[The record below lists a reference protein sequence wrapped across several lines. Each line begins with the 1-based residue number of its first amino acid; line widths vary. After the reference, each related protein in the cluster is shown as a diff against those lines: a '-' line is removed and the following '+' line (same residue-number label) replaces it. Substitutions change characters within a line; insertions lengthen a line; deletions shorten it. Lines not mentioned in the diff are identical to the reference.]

1 MKVSVFDF
9 NDYKAYL
16 SAWIESKPGK
26 GRGVKSRL
34 AEKALC
40 HPAYISQVLQ
50 GPAHFTLEQSALM
63 SEYMGH
69 TQEEEEFFLLL
80 VQIGRAGNEKLRN
93 HFQAK
98 IKQILD
104 KRLVLKNRL
113 SFKKTLSEDK
123 QAIFYSA
130 WYYLA
135 IYILLTIPEFR
146 SREPIA
152 RHLSLSMEKVSEV
165 LTFLTSIGLAV
176 EKDGQYLV
184 GEVNLHLG
192 EGSPMLAKHHTNW
205 RLQAIQSL
213 DRTQA
218 GELHYS
224 SVSSASVKDIAKIR
238 AVLVRAIEEARSII
252 EPSPEEQLFCY
263 NLDLFKI

>member
-9 NDYKAYL
+9 QEYKAYL
-16 SAWIESKPGK
+16 NAWIDSRPGK
-26 GRGVKSRL
+26 GRGEKSRM
-34 AEKALC
+34 AERSLC
-40 HPAYISQVLQ
+40 HAAYVSQVLQ
-50 GPAHFTLEQSALM
+50 GHAHFTLEQSALI

-69 TQEEEEFFLLL
+69 SAEEEEFFLLL
-80 VQIGRAGNEKLRN
+80 VQHGRAGNERLRK
-93 HFQAK
+93 HFQTK
-98 IKQILD
+98 IRQILD

-113 SFKKTLSEDK
+113 NFKKTLSEEN

-135 IYILLTIPEFR
+135 IYILLTIPQFR
-146 SREPIA
+146 TREPIA
-152 RHLSLSMEKVSEV
+152 HHLSLSMEKVSEV
-165 LTFLTSIGLAV
+165 LTFLTSIGLAI
-176 EKDGQYLV
+176 EKNGQYSV
-184 GEVNLHLG
+184 GEVNFHVG

-213 DRTQA
+213 DRPQA

-224 SVSSASVKDIAKIR
+224 SVASASLKDIAKIR
-238 AVLVRAIEEARSII
+238 AILVRAIEETRSII
-252 EPSPEEQLFCY
+252 DPSPEEQLFCY